1 MLYFKEIR
9 YKNFL
14 SVGQTPVVVTF
25 DEPGSYLIIG
35 KNGAGKSTLGEAL
48 CFALYG
54 KPYRKINKP
63 QLVNTI
69 NKRELLVE
77 LEFTANGNLYLVRR
91 GIKPSVFEVLENGK
105 LINQEAKND
114 DYQTDFEKKILRMNF
129 QAFKQIVMLGSTAY
143 VPFMELKTVHRREM
157 IEDLLDSQIYTIMS
171 KLNSKNVSTAK
182 ERSVELQIRVDTTKE
197 KIRLVKENIQK
208 FLQNTDELVKA
219 KKLKLVEYKTS
230 VIETIETAKRLQI
243 QLESIQQ
250 RYNEASADAKQ
261 HHEKVLRV
269 RNKILD
275 RQKQLSR
282 DLDFFEH
289 TNECPTCA
297 QAINELYRNTAA
309 RKRRETLQEL
319 SNALTQV
326 DQKLQVIQEKLRHVK
341 TMSVEMTEIQNNL
354 IEARTSIK
362 YTKDTVLSIQSEIQ
376 QMMNQRQDYVDGEDK
391 VDDLEIQLKNMMEE
405 KKQIVSSL
413 DLYKIATQMLKDTGI
428 KAQIVKKYIPII
440 NKFINKYLAAMDFF
454 VEFELDENFEEVI
467 KSRHRDEFSYHSFS
481 EGEKF
486 RIDLALLL
494 TWRAVARMRN
504 SCMTNLLFLDEIF
517 DSSLDTTGIDEFM
530 KLLDML
536 VSEGATVMVV
546 SHKGDQLRDKFENVI
561 RFDKVKNFT
570 QMVEE

>member
-1 MLYFKEIR
+1 M
-9 YKNFL
+9 